1 MSEELN
7 LYGLVNKPP
16 IDEIFNL
23 DLVNKPP
30 LVTSDD
36 ELAHYGILGMRWGI
50 RRYQNPDG
58 TLTDIGKKRLAK
70 HRAKEEK
77 RAVKAAK
84 KREKYI
90 MNPDS
95 KYIRKHFEKF
105 DIDEIKK
112 AYERM
117 DWKKKI
123 EDIDKDRKKIGK
135 EKIDTMIK
143 YGDSLNNVVSFLN
156 SDAGKGIRQ
165 KLGLSTKDIFDFSKK
180 EKKAEERQK
189 DIDSFNDWKKREWEK
204 KKLGV
209 DIEKYKEDQY
219 KKWGWDSND
228 KSKNNKS
235 DNSSLDDDDLKAFFE
250 SEAGQSAFEDWKDEE
265 EKKKKKK

>member
-1 MSEELN
+1 MAEELN

-30 LVTSDD
+30 LVIEDD
-36 ELAHYGILGMRWGI
+36 ELAHYGILGMHWGI

-77 RAVKAAK
+77 RAEKAAK

-90 MNPDS
+90 KNPDS

-105 DIDEIKK
+105 NIDEIKQ

-143 YGDSLNNVVSFLN
+143 YGDSLNNVVTFLN

-165 KLGLSTKDIFDFSKK
+165 KLGLSTNDIFAFSKK
-180 EKKAEERQK
+180 EKKREENQK
-189 DIDSFNDWKKREWEK
+189 KIDDFNDWYKKEKAKRE
-204 KKLGV
+204 LN
-209 DIEKYKEDQY
+209 KEYQ
-219 KKWGWDSND
+219 KTA
-228 KSKNNKS
+228 
-235 DNSSLDDDDLKAFFE
+235 LDDDQEAFFDDPNNQE
-250 SEAGQSAFEDWKDEE
+250 YFDEWKEKR
-265 EKKKKKK
+265 KKK

>member
-70 HRAKEEK
+70 H
-77 RAVKAAK
+77 
-84 KREKYI
+84 
-90 MNPDS
+90 
-95 KYIRKHFEKF
+95 
-105 DIDEIKK
+105 
-112 AYERM
+112 
-117 DWKKKI
+117 WKKKI

-265 EKKKKKK
+265 EKKKSL